1 MSDPLNASAADAL
14 VSAAAVVVG
23 GGGASLGDSVSA
35 RLPGYSPEQERSKKL
50 GASGPA
56 AVDAEIK
63 TLPTLLI
70 SRQVLLLVDVGQ
82 GLKTIKKR
90 GC

>member
-23 GGGASLGDSVSA
+23 CGGASLGDSVSA

-50 GASGPA
+50 GASG
-56 AVDAEIK
+56 
-63 TLPTLLI
+63 
-70 SRQVLLLVDVGQ
+70 R
-82 GLKTIKKR
+82 
-90 GC
+90 C

>member
-14 VSAAAVVVG
+14 VSAAAVVV

-50 GASGPA
+50 GTSG
-56 AVDAEIK
+56 
-63 TLPTLLI
+63 
-70 SRQVLLLVDVGQ
+70 RCC
-82 GLKTIKKR
+82 R
-90 GC
+90 C

>member
-50 GASGPA
+50 GTSG
-56 AVDAEIK
+56 
-63 TLPTLLI
+63 
-70 SRQVLLLVDVGQ
+70 RCC
-82 GLKTIKKR
+82 R
-90 GC
+90 C

>member
-35 RLPGYSPEQERSKKL
+35 RLLGYSPEQERSKKL
-50 GASGPA
+50 GASGRCCRCGDKDPS
-56 AVDAEIK
+56 D
-63 TLPTLLI
+63 
-70 SRQVLLLVDVGQ
+70 LVDKPS
-82 GLKTIKKR
+82 GLVTR
-90 GC
+90 